1 VQDSN
6 LLTSTCLL
14 ACLLDDDGEISV
26 LKLVATSNIA
36 SQESNCKFHQPI
48 QNGQPF

>member
-1 VQDSN
+1 
-6 LLTSTCLL
+6 LLACLL

-36 SQESNCKFHQPI
+36 SQESNCKFHQPL
-48 QNGQPF
+48 GCPKWTPF